1 MATAKGKAFLAVN
14 ADTVEASALAG
25 FLTTLS
31 TQVKTDAN
39 MGAVLNY
46 THDKLSQRFDAY
58 MSAVAPASPNT
69 FHHVYDWGHIGAPQY
84 QLWKNVLRGRGSE
97 RYASFEFRA
106 SVLPVPLPEGDKVP
120 FKRVHRFIYKAMI
133 MEYNIGVT
141 IKPKR
146 AKILAFPVDDR
157 IIFTRGPVFVQNPG
171 GSATTGAFTAAWTN
185 WWTGP
190 GASQA
195 FDEGI
200 RRTLEGDFAERN
212 MAKFMRRFKV
222 ARRKT
227 GRISV
232 ADSRA
237 SFENG
242 ARLAEEFLQER
253 LRKNVARRRGNAE
266 L

>member
-1 MATAKGKAFLAVN
+1 MAKGKAFLAIN
-14 ADTVEASALAG
+14 ADTVEASALTG

-31 TQVKTDAN
+31 TEVKTDAN
-39 MGAVLNY
+39 MGPVLTY
-46 THDKLSQRFDAY
+46 THDKLSERFDAY
-58 MSAVAPASPNT
+58 MSAIAPASPQS
-69 FHHVYDWGHIGAPQY
+69 FHHVYDWNHIGVPQY
-84 QLWKNVLRGRGSE
+84 QLWKNTLRGRGSD

-106 SVLPVPLPEGDKVP
+106 SVLPVPLPEGDKKP

-141 IKPKR
+141 IAPKR

-157 IIFTRGPVFVQNPG
+157 IIFTKGPVFIDNPG
-171 GSATTGAFTAAWTN
+171 GQATTGAFTAAWTN

-195 FDEGI
+195 FDGGI
-200 RRTLEGDFAERN
+200 RQTLEGDFSERN
-212 MAKFMRRFKV
+212 FAKFMRRFKV
-222 ARRKT
+222 SRRKT

-232 ADSRA
+232 VDSRA
-237 SFENG
+237 GFENG

-253 LRKNVARRRGNAE
+253 TRKNIARRRGNGD

>member
-1 MATAKGKAFLAVN
+1 MAKGKPFLAVS
-14 ADTVEASALAG
+14 ADTIEASALTG

-31 TQVKTDAN
+31 TQIKTDAN

-46 THDKLSQRFDAY
+46 AHDKMSSRFDAY
-58 MSAVAPASPNT
+58 MSAIAPTTPNT

-84 QLWKNVLRGRGSE
+84 QLWRNVLRGRGND

-106 SVLPVPLPEGDKVP
+106 SVLPVPMPEGDKKP
-120 FKRVHRFIYKAMI
+120 FKRVHRFIYKAMV

-141 IKPKR
+141 ITPKR

-157 IIFTRGPVFVQNPG
+157 IIFTKGPVFVQNPG

-185 WWTGP
+185 WWTGQ

-195 FDEGI
+195 FDEEI
-200 RRTLEGDFAERN
+200 RKTLEGDFSERN
-212 MAKFMRRFKV
+212 MSRFMRRFKV
-222 ARRKT
+222 ARYKK

-237 SFENG
+237 AFANG
-242 ARLAEEFLQER
+242 ARQAEEFLQER
-253 LRKNVARRRGNAE
+253 MRKNIARRRGNVE